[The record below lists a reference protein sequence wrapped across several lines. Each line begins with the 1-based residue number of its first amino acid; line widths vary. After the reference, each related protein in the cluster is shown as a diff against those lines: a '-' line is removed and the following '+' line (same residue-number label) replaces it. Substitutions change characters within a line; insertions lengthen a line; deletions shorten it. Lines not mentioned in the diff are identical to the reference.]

1 MVIIVTSRTSLKRIV
16 ISNSEFEGLR
26 LAMLED
32 DQLFE
37 VYLEEADEESL
48 TGSIYLGRVENIVP
62 NLQAAFVNI
71 GEGRNAFLRE
81 RDLYAPKPRNGS
93 ALKVE
98 MLKQKQKIMVQV
110 KKDAMGLKGPQVTSY
125 ISLAGR
131 YLVLMPQISN
141 IGVSKKIEDP
151 KERKRLHNIAREISK
166 GQGVI
171 VRTVAE
177 GVEKEKLE
185 EEIESLREKWLN
197 IQKRFKHARK
207 PQVLYEDPGVLEYI
221 LRERL
226 DDTVDE
232 IITDDEKTFETIK
245 KVVESYKPK
254 HKPIIR
260 LINGDAFRKMG
271 VEKQIMD
278 SLSRVVKLPSGGVL
292 YFDPTEA
299 LLVIDVNSGSNTSG
313 IDSEDLILK
322 TNIESAREIPRQLR
336 LRNESGI
343 IIVDFIDMAHESERQ
358 LVMHVLEEELKK
370 DKVKTSIVEFS
381 KLGLLEMTRKR
392 TSPPLRKFYETK
404 CPVCGGKGS
413 TLSPIHQA
421 RNLIHELEGLKG
433 QELINAVEIS
443 AHEGLKAFVDEKKVQ
458 KISKDLKIM
467 ISISY
472 DNPYPFTYTMR
483 YKHTK
488 KKGNS
493 KKKKR

>member
-1 MVIIVTSRTSLKRIV
+1 MVTIVTSRTSLKRIV
-16 ISNSEFEGLR
+16 ISKSEFEGLR

-81 RDLYAPKPRNGS
+81 RDLCAPKPRNGS

-98 MLKQKQKIMVQV
+98 MLKPKQKIMVQV
-110 KKDAMGLKGPQVTSY
+110 KKDAMGMKGPQVTSY

-151 KERKRLHNIAREISK
+151 AERKRLHNIAREISK
-166 GQGVI
+166 GQGI
-171 VRTVAE
+171 IIRTVAE

-185 EEIESLREKWLN
+185 EELKSLREKWSK

-232 IITDDEKTFETIK
+232 IITDDEKTYEMIEK
-245 KVVESYKPK
+245 IVDSYKPK
-254 HKPIIR
+254 HRPIMR

-271 VEKQIMD
+271 VEKQIME

-292 YFDPTEA
+292 YFDATEA

-343 IIVDFIDMAHESERQ
+343 IIVDFIDMENESERQ

-370 DKVKTSIVEFS
+370 DKVRTSIVEFS

-392 TSPPLRKFYETK
+392 TSPPLREFYEVK
-404 CPVCGGKGS
+404 CPVCGGKGKM
-413 TLSPIHQA
+413 LSPIHQA
-421 RNLIHELEGLKG
+421 RNLMHELEELKN
-433 QELINAVEIS
+433 ESDSINLVEIS
-443 AHEGLKAFVDEKKVQ
+443 AHESLKPFIDEKSME
-458 KISKDLKIM
+458 KISKETR
-467 ISISY
+467 ISVNISY
-472 DNPYPFTYTMR
+472 DNVVPYSYTVKYR
-483 YKHTK
+483 HLSRRNGSRKKH
-488 KKGNS
+488 
-493 KKKKR
+493 

>member
-1 MVIIVTSRTSLKRIV
+1 MVIIVTSRTSLKKIV

-98 MLKQKQKIMVQV
+98 MLKPKQKILVQV

-131 YLVLMPQISN
+131 YLVFMPQISN
-141 IGVSKKIEDP
+141 IGVSKKIEDQV
-151 KERKRLHNIAREISK
+151 ERKRLYNVARSISK

-171 VRTVAE
+171 VRTVAD
-177 GVEKEKLE
+177 GVKKEELEKELE
-185 EEIESLREKWLN
+185 GLKERWEN
-197 IQKRFKHARK
+197 IQKKFRHARK
-207 PQVLYEDPGVLEYI
+207 LQVLYEDPGMLEYI

-232 IITDDEKTFETIK
+232 IITDEKKTYEAIQ
-245 KVVESYKPK
+245 KVVDSYKPK
-254 HKPIIR
+254 HIPIIR
-260 LINGDAFRKMG
+260 LISGDAFRRLG
-271 VEKQIMD
+271 VEKQIVE
-278 SLSRVVKLPSGGVL
+278 SLSRVVKLPSGGIL
-292 YFDPTEA
+292 YFDSAEA
-299 LLVIDVNSGSNTSG
+299 LLVIDVNTGSNTSG
-313 IDSEDLILK
+313 TDSEDLILK

-343 IIVDFIDMAHESERQ
+343 IIVDFIDMIHESERQ
-358 LVMHVLEEELKK
+358 LVAHVLEEELKK
-370 DKVKTSIVEFS
+370 DKARTSVVEFS

-392 TSPPLRKFYETK
+392 TSPPLREFYEIR
-404 CPVCGGKGS
+404 CPVCNGNGLM
-413 TLSPIHQA
+413 LSPIHQA
-421 RNLIHELEGLKG
+421 RNLIHELEELKG
-433 QELINAVEIS
+433 DKNAISLVEVS
-443 AHEGLKAFVDEKKVQ
+443 AHESLKAYIDEKIIQ
-458 KISKDLKIM
+458 KISKDMKIE
-467 ISISY
+467 IVVSY
-472 DNPYPFTYTMR
+472 DNPIPYN
-483 YKHTK
+483 YKFSYK
-488 KKGNS
+488 RRNIKR
-493 KKKKR
+493 KKR

>member
-98 MLKQKQKIMVQV
+98 MLKPKQKILVQV

-131 YLVLMPQISN
+131 YLVFMPQISN
-141 IGVSKKIEDP
+141 IGVSKKIEDQG
-151 KERKRLHNIAREISK
+151 ERKRLYSIAGSISK

-177 GVEKEKLE
+177 AVKGEELERELE
-185 EEIESLREKWLN
+185 ELRERWEK
-197 IQKRFKHARK
+197 IQRKFRHARK

-232 IITDDEKTFETIK
+232 IITDEKKTYEAIQ
-245 KVVESYKPK
+245 KVVDSYKPK
-254 HKPIIR
+254 HIPIIR
-260 LINGDAFRKMG
+260 LISGDAFRRLG
-271 VEKQIMD
+271 VEKQIME

-292 YFDPTEA
+292 YFDSTEA
-299 LLVIDVNSGSNTSG
+299 LLVIDVNTGSNTSG
-313 IDSEDLILK
+313 TDSEDLILK

-343 IIVDFIDMAHESERQ
+343 IIVDFIDMARESERQ
-358 LVMHVLEEELKK
+358 LVAHVLEEELKK
-370 DKVKTSIVEFS
+370 DKARTSIVEFS

-392 TSPPLRKFYETK
+392 TSPPLREFYEVK
-404 CPVCGGKGS
+404 CPVCNGNGIM
-413 TLSPIHQA
+413 LSPIHRT
-421 RNLIHELEGLKG
+421 RNLIHELEELK
-433 QELINAVEIS
+433 EDNSAINSVEVS
-443 AHEGLKAFVDEKKVQ
+443 AHESLRAYIDEKIIQ
-458 KISKDLKIM
+458 KISKDMKIG
-467 ISISY
+467 IVVSY
-472 DNPYPFTYTMR
+472 DNPMPYN
-483 YKHTK
+483 YKL
-488 KKGNS
+488 S
-493 KKKKR
+493 YKKRNIRRKKR

>member
-1 MVIIVTSRTSLKRIV
+1 MVTIVTSRTSLKRIV
-16 ISNSEFEGLR
+16 VSNSEFEGLR

-48 TGSIYLGRVENIVP
+48 TGSIYLGRVENVVP

-81 RDLYAPKPRNGS
+81 KDLYASKPRNGGF
-93 ALKVE
+93 LKVE
-98 MLKQKQKIMVQV
+98 MLKPKQKIMVQV

-131 YLVLMPQISN
+131 YVVLMPQISN
-141 IGVSKKIEDP
+141 IGVSKKIEDVN
-151 KERKRLHNIAREISK
+151 ERKRLHNIAREISK

-185 EEIESLREKWLN
+185 EEIENLRKKWEH
-197 IQKRFKHARK
+197 IQKRFKYARK
-207 PQVLYEDPGVLEYI
+207 PQVLYEDPGMIEYI

-232 IITDDEKTFETIK
+232 IITDDERTYEMVK
-245 KVVESYKPK
+245 KVVESYKPT

-260 LINGDAFRKMG
+260 LIAGDAFRKMG
-271 VEKQIMD
+271 VEKQIM
-278 SLSRVVKLPSGGVL
+278 SALSRVVRLPSGGVL
-292 YFDPTEA
+292 YFDATEA
-299 LLVIDVNSGSNTSG
+299 LLVIDVNSGSNISG
-313 IDSEDLILK
+313 ADSEDLILK

-343 IIVDFIDMAHESERQ
+343 IIVDFIDMAQESERQ

-392 TSPPLRKFYETK
+392 TSPPLREFYEMK
-404 CPVCGGKGS
+404 CPSCNGLGS
-413 TLSPIHQA
+413 VLSPLHQA
-421 RNLIHELEGLKG
+421 RNLIHELE
-433 QELINAVEIS
+433 ELEKENSINAVDIS
-443 AHEGLKAFVDEKKVQ
+443 AHEALKAFIDDKRMQELSKNL
-458 KISKDLKIM
+458 KISVN
-467 ISISY
+467 ISY
-472 DNPYPFTYTMR
+472 DNPVPFTYTIT
-483 YKHTK
+483 YKHVKKRNRNKRTK
-488 KKGNS
+488 K
-493 KKKKR
+493 

>member
-26 LAMLED
+26 LAMMED

-37 VYLEEADEESL
+37 IYLEEADEESL
-48 TGSIYLGRVENIVP
+48 TGSIYLGRIENIVP

-71 GEGRNAFLRE
+71 GEGKNAFLRE

-98 MLKQKQKIMVQV
+98 MLKPKQKIMVQV

-151 KERKRLHNIAREISK
+151 NERKRLHDIAREISK

-171 VRTVAE
+171 VRTVAQ

-185 EEIESLREKWLN
+185 SEIESLREKWLN

-232 IITDDEKTFETIK
+232 IITDDERTYEMIQ
-245 KVVESYKPK
+245 KVVETYKPK

-260 LINGDAFRKMG
+260 LIKGDAFRKMG
-271 VEKQIMD
+271 VEKQMME

-292 YFDPTEA
+292 YFDATEA

-322 TNIESAREIPRQLR
+322 TNIESAKEIPRQLR

-343 IIVDFIDMAHESERQ
+343 IIVDFIDMANESERQ

-392 TSPPLRKFYETK
+392 TSPPLREFYEMK
-404 CPVCGGKGS
+404 CPVCGGKGVI
-413 TLSPIHQA
+413 LSPIHQA
-421 RNLIHELEGLKG
+421 RNLMHELENLEEEKF
-433 QELINAVEIS
+433 INAVEVS
-443 AHEGLKAFVDEKKVQ
+443 AHEALKAFVEEKKIQ
-458 KISKDLKIM
+458 KISKDLKIS
-467 ISISY
+467 INISY
-472 DNPYPFTYTMR
+472 DNPIPYTYVIK
-483 YKHTK
+483 YKHVK
-488 KKGNS
+488 RNNS
-493 KKKKR
+493 KRKRR

>member
-1 MVIIVTSRTSLKRIV
+1 MVTIVTSRTSLKRIV
-16 ISNSEFEGLR
+16 ISKSEFEGLR

-48 TGSIYLGRVENIVP
+48 TGSIYLGRVENVVP

-81 RDLYAPKPRNGS
+81 RDLCAPKPRNGS

-98 MLKQKQKIMVQV
+98 MLKPKQKIMVQV
-110 KKDAMGLKGPQVTSY
+110 KKDAMGMKGPQVTSY

-131 YLVLMPQISN
+131 YLVFMPQISN

-151 KERKRLHNIAREISK
+151 IERKRLHTIAREISK
-166 GQGVI
+166 GQGII

-177 GVEKEKLE
+177 GVGKEKLE
-185 EEIESLREKWLN
+185 EELKSLREKWTK
-197 IQKRFKHARK
+197 IQKKFKYARK
-207 PQVLYEDPGVLEYI
+207 PQVLYEDPGMLEYI

-232 IITDDEKTFETIK
+232 IITDDDKIYEMIQKI
-245 KVVESYKPK
+245 VDSYKPK
-254 HKPIIR
+254 HKPIMR
-260 LINGDAFRKMG
+260 LMSGDAFRKLG
-271 VEKQIMD
+271 VERQIME

-292 YFDPTEA
+292 YFDSTEA

-343 IIVDFIDMAHESERQ
+343 IIVDFIDMKNDSERE

-370 DKVKTSIVEFS
+370 DKVRTTIVEFS

-392 TSPPLRKFYETK
+392 TSPPLREFYEVR
-404 CPVCGGKGS
+404 CPVCGGKGKM
-413 TLSPIHQA
+413 LSPLHQA
-421 RNLIHELEGLKG
+421 RNLMHEVEELKD
-433 QELINAVEIS
+433 ERNSIDLVEIS
-443 AHEGLKAFVDEKKVQ
+443 AHESLKPFVDEKGIE
-458 KISKDLKIM
+458 KISKEANVSVNIT
-467 ISISY
+467 Y
-472 DNPYPFTYTMR
+472 DNLVPFSYNMK
-483 YKHTK
+483 YKRL
-488 KKGNS
+488 S
-493 KKKKR
+493 KKNGVRRRR

>member
-1 MVIIVTSRTSLKRIV
+1 MVIIVTSRTSLRRII

-37 VYLEEADEESL
+37 IYLEEADEESL

-81 RDLYAPKPRNGS
+81 RDLCAPKPRNGS

-98 MLKQKQKIMVQV
+98 MLKAKQKILVQV

-131 YLVLMPQISN
+131 YLVFMPQISN
-141 IGVSKKIEDP
+141 IGVSKKIEDQG
-151 KERKRLHNIAREISK
+151 ERKRLYNIARAISK

-177 GVEKEKLE
+177 SVEMEKLE
-185 EEIESLREKWLN
+185 KELEGLRDRWEK
-197 IQKRFKHARK
+197 IQKKFRHARK

-232 IITDDEKTFETIK
+232 IITDEKKVYDVIQ

-254 HKPIIR
+254 HMPIIR
-260 LINGDAFRKMG
+260 LISGDVFRKLG
-271 VEKQIMD
+271 VEKQIME
-278 SLSRVVKLPSGGVL
+278 SLSRVVKLPSGGTL
-292 YFDPTEA
+292 YFDSTEA
-299 LLVIDVNSGSNTSG
+299 LLVIDVNTGSNTSG
-313 IDSEDLILK
+313 TDSEDLILK
-322 TNIESAREIPRQLR
+322 TNIESAKEIPRQLR

-358 LVMHVLEEELKK
+358 LVAHVLEEELKK
-370 DKVKTSIVEFS
+370 DKARTSIVEFS

-392 TSPPLRKFYETK
+392 TSPPLREFYEVK
-404 CPVCGGKGS
+404 CPVCNGNGIM
-413 TLSPIHQA
+413 LSPIHQA
-421 RNLIHELEGLKG
+421 RNLIHELEELKDDRSTISSV
-433 QELINAVEIS
+433 QIS
-443 AHEGLKAFVDEKKVQ
+443 AHEGLKPYIDEKIIQ
-458 KISKDLKIM
+458 KISKDIKIGTA
-467 ISISY
+467 ISY
-472 DNPYPFTYTMR
+472 ENTIPYD
-483 YKHTK
+483 YKFSYK
-488 KKGNS
+488 KKNT
-493 KKKKR
+493 KRKKR

>member
-1 MVIIVTSRTSLKRIV
+1 VVIIVTSRTSLKRIV

-26 LAMLED
+26 LAMMED

-37 VYLEEADEESL
+37 IYLEEADEESL
-48 TGSIYLGRVENIVP
+48 TGSIYLGRIENIVP

-71 GEGRNAFLRE
+71 GEGKNAFLRE

-98 MLKQKQKIMVQV
+98 MLKPKQKIMVQV

-151 KERKRLHNIAREISK
+151 NERKRLHDIAREISK

-171 VRTVAE
+171 VRTVAQ

-185 EEIESLREKWLN
+185 SEIESLREKWLN

-232 IITDDEKTFETIK
+232 IITDDERTYEMIQ
-245 KVVESYKPK
+245 KVVETYKPK

-260 LINGDAFRKMG
+260 LIKGDAFRKMG
-271 VEKQIMD
+271 VEKQMME

-292 YFDPTEA
+292 YFDATEA

-322 TNIESAREIPRQLR
+322 TNIESAKEIPRQLR

-343 IIVDFIDMAHESERQ
+343 IIVDFIDMANESERQ

-392 TSPPLRKFYETK
+392 TSPPLREFYEMK
-404 CPVCGGKGS
+404 CPVCGGKGVI
-413 TLSPIHQA
+413 LSPIHQA
-421 RNLIHELEGLKG
+421 RNLMHELENLEEEKF
-433 QELINAVEIS
+433 INAVEVS
-443 AHEGLKAFVDEKKVQ
+443 AHEALKAFVEEKKIQ
-458 KISKDLKIM
+458 KISKDLKIS
-467 ISISY
+467 INISY
-472 DNPYPFTYTMR
+472 DNPIPYTYVIK
-483 YKHTK
+483 YKHVK
-488 KKGNS
+488 RNNS
-493 KKKKR
+493 KRKRR